1 MKFYTLKDGLID
13 INVKDII
20 YIDLYTESCLE
31 GYLRWT
37 SKNGLTQNAYT
48 DWINEEK
55 VL

>member
-1 MKFYTLKDGLID
+1 MKFYTLEKGLID

-31 GYLRWT
+31 KYARWV
-37 SKNGLTQNAYT
+37 SKNGLTQNAYVN
-48 DWINEEK
+48 WINEEK